1 MKKLLSLL
9 LVSLLL
15 LSFAACGD
23 KRTDMGNDTTAD
35 NTSQT
40 GAPSKA
46 TSLTVLSASPELSG
60 ALEEIAAAYRAKT
73 GVTLQVQS
81 QPKETYRNTLLA
93 ALDRENAPVLFAL
106 TNDEDL
112 AAIGDKSADLQGTA
126 LATFLADKSLALT
139 DNGKLLAIP
148 VDVTAY
154 GLLYNK
160 AVTDRYFALKDKKT
174 SYASMDEITDYAK
187 FKALVTDLAAHKQ
200 ELGIDA
206 VFADLPLG
214 ADGDWLSHASSA
226 AVYADVK
233 DQDSLLTRAV
243 RSLKDFAFSV
253 GDKIE
258 DAFDLLFDNTVS
270 GRKKLDTVTE
280 TDALR
285 EFATGKT
292 AFLYTGSDSY
302 DKLRKVEGRVLKDED
317 LHFLPLYLGLDG
329 EDAMGLTVD
338 ATHYL
343 AVNDKA
349 SDAQKQAA
357 VDFLEWLFSAED
369 GKRFVKE
376 NLGFLSPFNTFK
388 EGELSDDPLK
398 TETLRHLTKDGEA
411 AIPDLS
417 RAYPGGTFRTDVG
430 GSLLQYTRGEKG
442 WDDFVSDVKTMWNR
456 AVQAGKEMLQVD

>member
-1 MKKLLSLL
+1 M
-9 LVSLLL
+9 
-15 LSFAACGD
+15 D
-23 KRTDMGNDTTAD
+23 ND
-35 NTSQT
+35 
-40 GAPSKA
+40 
-46 TSLTVLSASPELSG
+46 
-60 ALEEIAAAYRAKT
+60 R
-73 GVTLQVQS
+73 
-81 QPKETYRNTLLA
+81 LLA
-93 ALDRENAPVLFAL
+93 VP
-106 TNDEDL
+106 
-112 AAIGDKSADLQGTA
+112 I
-126 LATFLADKSLALT
+126 
-139 DNGKLLAIP
+139 
-148 VDVTAY
+148 DVTAY

-160 AVTDRYFALKDKKT
+160 AVTDRYFALKNKKT
-174 SYASMDEITDYAK
+174 SYASMDEITDYEK
-187 FKALVTDLAAHKQ
+187 FKALVHDMADHKK

-214 ADGDWLSHASSA
+214 SDGDWLSHASSA

-233 DQDSLLTRAV
+233 DEDSLLTRAV

-270 GRKKLDTVTE
+270 GRKKLDSVTGD
-280 TDALR
+280 DAMK

-292 AFLYTGSDSY
+292 AFFYTGSDSY
-302 DKLRKVEGRVLKDED
+302 DKLKKMEDSVLKDED

-338 ATHYL
+338 ATRYL

-376 NLGFLSPFNTFK
+376 RLGFTAPFNTFR

-398 TETLRHLTKDGEA
+398 TETLRHLTKDGETA
-411 AIPDLS
+411 MPDLS

-456 AVQAGKEMLQVD
+456 AVEAGKDLLQVN

>member
-23 KRTDMGNDTTAD
+23 KHTDMGNDTTAD

-160 AVTDRYFALKDKKT
+160 AVTDRYFALKDK
-174 SYASMDEITDYAK
+174 
-187 FKALVTDLAAHKQ
+187 
-200 ELGIDA
+200 
-206 VFADLPLG
+206 
-214 ADGDWLSHASSA
+214 
-226 AVYADVK
+226 
-233 DQDSLLTRAV
+233 
-243 RSLKDFAFSV
+243 
-253 GDKIE
+253 
-258 DAFDLLFDNTVS
+258 
-270 GRKKLDTVTE
+270 
-280 TDALR
+280 
-285 EFATGKT
+285 
-292 AFLYTGSDSY
+292 
-302 DKLRKVEGRVLKDED
+302 
-317 LHFLPLYLGLDG
+317 
-329 EDAMGLTVD
+329 
-338 ATHYL
+338 
-343 AVNDKA
+343 
-349 SDAQKQAA
+349 
-357 VDFLEWLFSAED
+357 
-369 GKRFVKE
+369 
-376 NLGFLSPFNTFK
+376 
-388 EGELSDDPLK
+388 
-398 TETLRHLTKDGEA
+398 
-411 AIPDLS
+411 
-417 RAYPGGTFRTDVG
+417 
-430 GSLLQYTRGEKG
+430 
-442 WDDFVSDVKTMWNR
+442 
-456 AVQAGKEMLQVD
+456 

>member
-15 LSFAACGD
+15 LSFAACGG
-23 KRTDMGNDTTAD
+23 KRTDNNDTTAD
-35 NTSQT
+35 NTAQT
-40 GAPSKA
+40 DTPSKA
-46 TSLTVLSASPELSG
+46 TSRTVLSASPALSG
-60 ALEEIAAAYRAKT
+60 AFEEIAAAYRAKT
-73 GVTLQVQS
+73 GVTLQVQT
-81 QPKETYRNTLLA
+81 QPKETYRNTLRA
-93 ALDRENAPVLFAL
+93 ALDRENAPAIFVVA
-106 TNDEDL
+106 DDGDL
-112 AAIGDKSADLQGTA
+112 EELGGNIADLQGTA

-139 DNGKLLAIP
+139 DNDHLLAVPI
-148 VDVTAY
+148 DVTAY

-160 AVTDRYFALKDKKT
+160 AVTDRYFALKNKKT
-174 SYASMDEITDYAK
+174 SYASMDEITDFEK
-187 FKALVTDLAAHKQ
+187 FKALVKDMAAHKQ

-214 ADGDWLSHASSA
+214 SDGDWLAHASSA

-233 DQDSLLTRAV
+233 GEDSLLTRAV

-253 GDKIE
+253 GNKMK

-270 GRKKLDTVTE
+270 GRKKPDTVTGD
-280 TDALR
+280 DAMK

-292 AFLYTGSDSY
+292 AFLYTGSNSY
-302 DKLRKVEGRVLKDED
+302 DKLKKIDGSVLKDED

-338 ATHYL
+338 TTRYL

-376 NLGFLSPFNTFK
+376 NLGFTAPFNTFK

-398 TETLRHLTKDGEA
+398 TETLRHLTKDGKTA
-411 AIPDLS
+411 VPDLS

-456 AVQAGKEMLQVD
+456 AVEAGKDLLQVN

>member
-1 MKKLLSLL
+1 MNKLLSLL

-15 LSFAACGD
+15 LSFAACGG
-23 KRTDMGNDTTAD
+23 KRTDNNDSTAD

-40 GAPSKA
+40 GTPSKA

-73 GVTLQVQS
+73 GVTLQFQT
-81 QPKETYRNTLLA
+81 QPKETYPTALRGALARNDA
-93 ALDRENAPVLFAL
+93 PALFVL
-106 TNDEDL
+106 TGDEDL
-112 AAIGDKSADLQGTA
+112 EAIGDKSADLQGTS

-139 DNGKLLAIP
+139 DNDHLLAVPI
-148 VDVTAY
+148 DVTAY

-160 AVTDRYFALKDKKT
+160 AVTDRYFALKNKKT

-233 DQDSLLTRAV
+233 DEDSLLTRAV

-270 GRKKLDTVTE
+270 GRKKLDSVTGD
-280 TDALR
+280 DAMK

-292 AFLYTGSDSY
+292 AFFYTGSDSY
-302 DKLRKVEGRVLKDED
+302 DKLKKMEDSVLKDED
-317 LHFLPLYLGLDG
+317 LHYLPLYLGLDG

-338 ATHYL
+338 ATRYL

-376 NLGFLSPFNTFK
+376 RLGFTAPFNTFR

-398 TETLRHLTKDGEA
+398 TETLRHLTKDGETA
-411 AIPDLS
+411 MPDLS

-442 WDDFVSDVKTMWNR
+442 WDDFVADVKTMWNR
-456 AVQAGKEMLQVD
+456 AVEAGKDLLQVN

>member
-1 MKKLLSLL
+1 MKKMLSFL

-15 LSFAACGD
+15 LSFAACGG
-23 KRTDMGNDTTAD
+23 KRTDNNDTTAE
-35 NTSQT
+35 NTAQT
-40 GAPSKA
+40 DTPSKA
-46 TSLTVLSASPELSG
+46 TSLTVLSMSPALMG
-60 ALEEIAAAYRAKT
+60 AFEEIAAAYRAKT
-73 GVTLQVQS
+73 GVTLQFQT
-81 QPKETYRNTLLA
+81 QPKETYRNTLLS
-93 ALDRENAPVLFAL
+93 ALDRENAPAIFVL
-106 TNDEDL
+106 TDDEDL
-112 AAIGDKSADLQGTA
+112 EELSGKSADLQGTA

-139 DNGKLLAIP
+139 DNDHLLAVP

-160 AVTDRYFALKDKKT
+160 AVTDRYFALKNKKT
-174 SYASMDEITDYAK
+174 SYASMDEITDYEK

-233 DQDSLLTRAV
+233 GEDSPLTRAV
-243 RSLKDFAFSV
+243 RALKDFAFSV

-280 TDALR
+280 NDALK

-302 DKLRKVEGRVLKDED
+302 DKLKKMENSVLKDED

-338 ATHYL
+338 TTRYL
-343 AVNDKA
+343 AVNDNA

-376 NLGFLSPFNTFK
+376 NLGFNAPFNTFK

-398 TETLRHLTKDGEA
+398 TETLRHLSKDGETA
-411 AIPDLS
+411 MPDLS

-456 AVQAGKEMLQVD
+456 AVQAGKDLLQVN

>member
-15 LSFAACGD
+15 LSFAACGG
-23 KRTDMGNDTTAD
+23 KRTDNNDTTAD
-35 NTSQT
+35 NTAQT
-40 GAPSKA
+40 DTPSKA
-46 TSLTVLSASPELSG
+46 TSLTVLSASPALSG
-60 ALEEIAAAYRAKT
+60 AFEEIAAAYRAKT
-73 GVTLQVQS
+73 GVTLQVQT
-81 QPKETYRNTLLA
+81 QPKETYRNTLRA
-93 ALDRENAPVLFAL
+93 ALDRENAPAIFVVA
-106 TNDEDL
+106 DDGDL
-112 AAIGDKSADLQGTA
+112 EELGSNIADLQGTA

-139 DNGKLLAIP
+139 DNDHLLAVPI
-148 VDVTAY
+148 DVTAY

-160 AVTDRYFALKDKKT
+160 AVTDRYFALKNKKT
-174 SYASMDEITDYAK
+174 SYASMDEITDFEK
-187 FKALVTDLAAHKQ
+187 FKALVKDMAAHKQ

-214 ADGDWLSHASSA
+214 SDGDWLAHASSA

-233 DQDSLLTRAV
+233 GEDSLLTRAV

-253 GDKIE
+253 GNKMK

-270 GRKKLDTVTE
+270 GRKKPDTVTGD
-280 TDALR
+280 DAMK

-292 AFLYTGSDSY
+292 AFLYTGSNSY
-302 DKLRKVEGRVLKDED
+302 DKLKKIDGSVLKDED

-338 ATHYL
+338 TTRYL

-376 NLGFLSPFNTFK
+376 NLGFNAPFNTFK

-398 TETLRHLTKDGEA
+398 TETLRHLTKDGKTA
-411 AIPDLS
+411 VPDLS

-456 AVQAGKEMLQVD
+456 AVEAGKDLLQVN